1 MESGSGQALS
11 CPAEQL
17 RSASEDL
24 SSNGDSV
31 PQAVLA
37 LPGQWLLLS
46 ALGLR
51 SAALAEAATDAQ
63 ERVLGPAPHTRPAK
77 PCHHSSVLQL
87 THLLAEEMSN
97 EKRLEMEGPAGERHA
112 GGVVLKVA
120 RSAGR
125 ENRLQD
131 QREHLGP

>member
-11 CPAEQL
+11 CPAKQL
-17 RSASEDL
+17 RCASEDL

-31 PQAVLA
+31 PQAVLV
-37 LPGQWLLLS
+37 LPGQWLLFS

-63 ERVLGPAPHTRPAK
+63 ERVLGPAPHTCPAK
-77 PCHHSSVLQL
+77 PCHRSPFLQPTALTEETSS
-87 THLLAEEMSN
+87 
-97 EKRLEMEGPAGERHA
+97 EKRLEREGPAGERHA
-112 GGVVLKVA
+112 GRIVLKVP

-125 ENRLQD
+125 ENWLQD
-131 QREHLGP
+131 Q